1 MIDYWENFLRLLA
14 DTAKKR
20 VTTIARGSEFFRAR
34 KGIVWV
40 EEEFGGENPEPYS
53 KVEMGSPPPHI
64 AKEGR
69 LNPAGIPY
77 LYLASDI
84 ETTIAEVRPWI
95 GLEIS
100 VARFETTRELRTV
113 DTRHDEPHE
122 IELVPGKEDLYDLR
136 DPTSYSAEEKEQHIW
151 GDINSA
157 FSEPTSPHD
166 SHLTYLPTQYLAELL
181 KMKGYDGVIYKS
193 SLNPSGYNLTLFDS
207 DSALCGYRHVY
218 QVQALK
224 YESERTR

>member
-1 MIDYWENFLRLLA
+1 MKESEPITSFCRADDWKRFVQYLRHTNRFALTDYWNEFLRLLI
-14 DTAKKR
+14 DTAQKR
-20 VTTIARGSEFFRAR
+20 RTTIARGSEFFRAR
-34 KGIVWV
+34 QGIASV
-40 EEEFGGENPEPYS
+40 EEEFGGERPAPYS
-53 KVEMGSPPPHI
+53 RVEMGPPPSRL

-100 VARFETTRELRTV
+100 VGRFETLRELRTV
-113 DTRHDEPHE
+113 DTRHDKPN
-122 IELVPGKEDLYDLR
+122 ELVLVAGEDFDFKER
-136 DPTSYSAEEKEQHIW
+136 DPMTYSAEEKEQQIW

-166 SHLTYLPTQYLAELL
+166 SHLSYLPTQYLTELL
-181 KMKGYDGVIYKS
+181 KVNRYDGVIYKS
-193 SLNPSGYNLTLFDS
+193 
-207 DSALCGYRHVY
+207 
-218 QVQALK
+218 
-224 YESERTR
+224 